1 MSKPVLR
8 VIRELARCH
17 QALEALNRAQL
28 KSTGLTLAQFD
39 IIATLGNTRGMNF
52 KTLGEKTLITK
63 GTLTGVV
70 DRMERDGL
78 VQRQPGEPD
87 RRVCNVT
94 LTPAGEHLFDQLF
107 PAVVG
112 STAEAMKQ
120 FSVPDLKRME
130 SDLSQLCTAMNEFVP
145 KAPDAMMRRIA
156 DRSNDLAGNT
166 RSGKAAA

>member
-1 MSKPVLR
+1 

-28 KSTGLTLAQFD
+28 KGTGLTLAQFD
-39 IIATLGNTRGMNF
+39 IIATLGNTEGMNF

-87 RRVCNVT
+87 RRVCNVK
-94 LTPAGEHLFDQLF
+94 LTRAGEQLFDKLF
-107 PAVVG
+107 PAVVDT
-112 STAEAMKQ
+112 TAQAMRG
-120 FSVPDLKRME
+120 FSATELKRIE
-130 SDLSQLCTAMNEFVP
+130 SDLARLCAAMGDFTLR
-145 KAPDAMMRRIA
+145 ASSAMESHLVVSNGGVRTGRR
-156 DRSNDLAGNT
+156 
-166 RSGKAAA
+166 AA